1 MENQISFKVP
11 LLPES
16 WRKFAFVFFTL
27 PVFLVIGLAFVNP
40 KWDPN
45 EAAQLIYGFWAI
57 GFGILNLTKEKIEDE
72 MIRSFRL
79 QAFQTGFYW
88 LLWGLAVLMLIN
100 YIRFERFTSE
110 IFTAYLVLF
119 LLNLYIYAAFQ
130 LQKHQANK
138 KED

>member
-1 MENQISFKVP
+1 MENQILFKVP

-16 WRKFAFVFFTL
+16 WKKIAFVFFPL

-40 KWDPN
+40 NWDPN

-88 LLWGLAVLMLIN
+88 LLWGLAALMLIN